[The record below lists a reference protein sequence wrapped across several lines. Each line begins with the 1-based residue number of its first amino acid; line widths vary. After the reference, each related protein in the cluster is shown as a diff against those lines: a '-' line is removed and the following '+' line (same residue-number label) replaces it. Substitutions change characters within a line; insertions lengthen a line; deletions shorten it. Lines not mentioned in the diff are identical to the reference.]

1 MTVSEILRD
10 ASQLDVAVHRSVTE
24 SKLARK
30 DPKTSSTGTKST
42 FNFPHILE
50 VMFYQYQPHVGS
62 LNMSNGNGN
71 IYNVPRLMP
80 APRHS
85 IVHANQYQRYPS
97 EKERKIQIPMLSLGV
112 GTFARLNERFH
123 AIRMHSRMTV
133 QLPRYG
139 RCQQSWS
146 LTNDFVET
154 LVRFLGQAK
163 ILSFDGY
170 LRDLSEQGIVGCQ
183 QRISCHAPGLRSPT
197 ICLRVD
203 MGVQLN
209 CLLHAIIVSLL
220 NVNAIYLIPSVF

>member
-1 MTVSEILRD
+1 MREKIQRRVQQVQNQHLISHTYL
-10 ASQLDVAVHRSVTE
+10 
-24 SKLARK
+24 KLCSINIS
-30 DPKTSSTGTKST
+30 PLST
-42 FNFPHILE
+42 
-50 VMFYQYQPHVGS
+50 HVGS

-97 EKERKIQIPMLSLGV
+97 EKEKKIQIPMLSLGV

-139 RCQQSWS
+139 LCQQSWS

-154 LVRFLGQAK
+154 LVRFLGHAK

-183 QRISCHAPGLRSPT
+183 QRISCHAPRLRSPT